1 MKFRSVM
8 ASLTLG
14 TLLLGQTAFATSPH
28 ARLSDSIANF
38 KEAVYVNGQEQKDAF
53 KQLIQDIR
61 SQNITKKELL
71 TFVKANSTADEY
83 SSFEMAIEVGASEI
97 QNLEELSASDLEVI
111 GSQVLNMTAATGS
124 SYRACE
130 GEIFLGSLLL
140 IGAVILAI
148 EAIEDHTRYVDST
161 HGFYSRP
168 DYRARD
174 EAIIN
179 GTFAAFGA
187 AAGLGLMSSCN

>member
-71 TFVKANSTADEY
+71 AFVKANSTTDEY

-111 GSQVLNMTAATGS
+111 GSQVLSMTAATGS

>member
-130 GEIFLGSLLL
+130 GEAFLGGLLL

-161 HGFYSRP
+161 RGFYSYP